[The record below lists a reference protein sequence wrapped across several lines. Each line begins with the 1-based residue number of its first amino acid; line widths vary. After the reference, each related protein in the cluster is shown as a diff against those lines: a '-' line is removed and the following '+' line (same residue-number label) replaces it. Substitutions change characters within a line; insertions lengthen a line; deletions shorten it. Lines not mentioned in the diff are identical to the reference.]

1 MTDVRETLADHA
13 RNVLLV
19 LGAALVLL
27 GAVGPGPAGPVAVLG
42 VVILL
47 AAFLLDE
54 AVEALLRR
62 DEDTEQSVD
71 DPVSDLR
78 ERYVRGE
85 LDREE
90 FERHLERVLDD
101 DPEVGRDPT
110 SADGH
115 RDAEVLTETT
125 GPSGSSE
132 RS

>member
-1 MTDVRETLADHA
+1 
-13 RNVLLV
+13 
-19 LGAALVLL
+19 
-27 GAVGPGPAGPVAVLG
+27 VLG

-115 RDAEVLTETT
+115 RDTEVLTETT

>member
-1 MTDVRETLADHA
+1 MTDVRESLADHA
-13 RNVLLV
+13 RSVLLV

-27 GAVGPGPAGPVAVLG
+27 GAVGPGPVGPIAVLG
-42 VVILL
+42 IVTLL
-47 AAFLLDE
+47 VAFLLDE
-54 AVEALLRR
+54 PVASLLRR
-62 DEDTEQSVD
+62 ENAERSAE
-71 DPVSDLR
+71 DPVSDIR

-101 DPEVGRDPT
+101 APEVGRDPGST
-110 SADGH
+110 DGD

-132 RS
+132 RN

>member
-13 RNVLLV
+13 RSVLLV

-27 GAVGPGPAGPVAVLG
+27 GAVGPGPVGPVAVLG
-42 VVILL
+42 IVTLL

-54 AVEALLRR
+54 PIEAVLRP
-62 DEDTEQSVD
+62 DEDAERSVE

-85 LDREE
+85 LGEEE
-90 FERHLERVLDD
+90 FERRVERVLDD
-101 DPEVGRDPT
+101 DPEVGRDPA